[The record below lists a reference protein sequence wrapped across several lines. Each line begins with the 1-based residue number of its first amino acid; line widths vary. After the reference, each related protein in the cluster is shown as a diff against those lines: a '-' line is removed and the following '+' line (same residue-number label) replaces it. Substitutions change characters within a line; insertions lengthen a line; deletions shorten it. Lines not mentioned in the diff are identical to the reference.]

1 MSQLDSFPLNDWGSI
16 ALICAC
22 HVGQNISNIKDLN
35 GKGFKMDESKPRQIN
50 FVCADCRNSF
60 DYDVKIKLFELL
72 KKYYK
77 THNQFDGFSHY
88 ITRKGERIRLKYIK
102 TITHETEY
110 SKKEIIIIE
119 AANLTTHPRFK
130 LTHI

>member
-1 MSQLDSFPLNDWGSI
+1 M
-16 ALICAC
+16 
-22 HVGQNISNIKDLN
+22 
-35 GKGFKMDESKPRQIN
+35 
-50 FVCADCRNSF
+50 
-60 DYDVKIKLFELL
+60 
-72 KKYYK
+72 
-77 THNQFDGFSHY
+77 
-88 ITRKGERIRLKYIK
+88 RLKYIK

>member
-50 FVCADCRNSF
+50 F